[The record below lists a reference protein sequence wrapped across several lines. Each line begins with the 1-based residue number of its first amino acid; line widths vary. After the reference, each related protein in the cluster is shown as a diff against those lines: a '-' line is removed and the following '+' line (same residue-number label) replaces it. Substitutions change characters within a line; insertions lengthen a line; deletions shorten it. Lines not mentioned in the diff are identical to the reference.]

1 MSPRPTAA
9 PFGSWTSPITSQMI
23 TRGAAGLGQ
32 TAHGGGMDYW
42 VEFRPWEAGRAVLV
56 RRMPDGVIEDLVPA
70 SFNLRSRVH
79 EYGGDSFCLG
89 DDAAW
94 MIEFTEQ
101 RVWRIGRDG
110 KPEPLGAMDNASLG
124 EPVWDQALQRLILVA
139 EIRADRGEPENC
151 LVAMDREGRF
161 QTLAQGADF
170 YAFPRPSPDGGRM
183 AWLEWSHPDMPW
195 DQARLCVADVA
206 ADGELGE
213 KQVIAGGNGVAA
225 FQPEWDQA
233 GRLIW
238 VDDRDGWW
246 RLYRE
251 DRPDS
256 PLCDL
261 TAEFG
266 LPLWQLGMH
275 SYRPL
280 PDGRIFVTY
289 CQDGIWR
296 IGLID
301 PDRRDIKALDL
312 GICGLGAF
320 SPAGPDRMLAIAQ
333 WTDRP
338 AAIVAI
344 DLKKGTMETLRPSM
358 TVAVPPEAVS
368 IPQTVSFPGA
378 KGEIAHGFYYPPTN
392 AAFCGMAGEKPP
404 LIVKSHGGP
413 TSQTSCALSLKIQ
426 YWTSRGFAVLDVN
439 YAGSTGYGRAYRDR
453 LKGQWG
459 LADVADVSAGALH
472 LAERGLADPERLIIT
487 GGSAG
492 GYTTLSAL
500 TFTNVF
506 KAGCSS
512 YGIGD
517 LETLARDTHKFE
529 SRYLDALVGPWPQAA
544 DVYRARSPIHHVDR
558 LNCPVIFLQGA
569 DDKVVPPNQAEA
581 MVAALDDK
589 GVAVAYIL
597 FEGEGHGFRKADS
610 VRRALESELG
620 FYGRIFG
627 FAPADEIE
635 YPTIRNL
642 AAKQ

>member
-1 MSPRPTAA
+1 MTDRPSSA

-23 TRGAAGLGQ
+23 TRGSAGLGQ
-32 TAHGGGMDYW
+32 VAHADGTDFW
-42 VEFRPWEAGRAVLV
+42 LEFRPWEAGRAVLV
-56 RRMPDGVIEDLVPA
+56 TRTADGRIEDLTPPPL
-70 SFNLRSRVH
+70 NLRSRVH
-79 EYGGDSFCLG
+79 EYGGDAFCLG
-89 DDAAW
+89 DHAVWFIDFAD
-94 MIEFTEQ
+94 Q
-101 RVWRIGRDG
+101 RVWRIARDG
-110 KPEPLGAMDNASLG
+110 KPEPVGARAGASLG
-124 EPVWDQALQRLILVA
+124 EPVWDAAHRRLILVA
-139 EIRADRGEPENC
+139 EDRPLAGEPENR
-151 LVAMDREGRF
+151 LVAMDEHGQF
-161 QTLAQGADF
+161 YTLAEGADF
-170 YAFPRPSPDGGRM
+170 YAFPRPSPDGSRL
-183 AWLEWSHPDMPW
+183 AWLEWNHPDMPW
-195 DQARLCVADVA
+195 DQARLCVAPVD
-206 ADGELGE
+206 ADGQPGV
-213 KQVIAGGNGVAA
+213 KTVIAGGRNVAA
-225 FQPEWDQA
+225 FQPEWDAQ

-251 DRPDS
+251 DRPDR
-256 PLCDL
+256 PLVAVQ
-261 TAEFG
+261 AEFG

-280 PDGRIFVTY
+280 PDGRIFATY
-289 CQDGIWR
+289 CREGIWR
-296 IGLID
+296 AGLVD
-301 PDRRDIKALDL
+301 PASESLDEMEL
-312 GICGLGAF
+312 GLAGLGPF
-320 SPAGPDRMLAIAQ
+320 VPAGPGRVLGVAH
-333 WTDRP
+333 WLDRP
-338 AAIVAI
+338 SAVTVIELTARGVEVLRSSMSIDVPDGAISRAQAI
-344 DLKKGTMETLRPSM
+344 
-358 TVAVPPEAVS
+358 
-368 IPQTVSFPGA
+368 SFPGA
-378 KGEIAHGFYYPPTN
+378 EGETTYGFYYPPTN
-392 AAFCGMAGEKPP
+392 ALYAGMPGEKPP

-413 TSQTSCALSLKIQ
+413 TSQTSPAFSLKIQ

-459 LADVADVSAGALH
+459 LADVADVAAGARH
-472 LAERGLADPERLIIT
+472 LADRGLADPARLIVT

-506 KAGCSS
+506 QAGCSS

-569 DDKVVPPNQAEA
+569 EDKVVPPNQAEA
-581 MVAALDDK
+581 MVEALDAK
-589 GVAVAYIL
+589 AVPVAYIL

-627 FAPADEIE
+627 FSPAGEIE
-635 YPTIRNL
+635 YPAIRNL
-642 AAKQ
+642 AD